1 MLYAFLVLLQLS
13 AGIYQS
19 AAAPVPRGDYAH
31 APVLCPENRA
41 VFAFNYLVN
50 VTGAIFALLLPD
62 TEAQLTSE
70 LGMHYFNGHML
81 LVVLPILAVALG
93 VFPRPKIK
101 DVGYCIAV
109 FTGYFLVVAVLN
121 AWLVN
126 YEPSVNYF
134 S

>member
-1 MLYAFLVLLQLS
+1 MLLSFVLK
-13 AGIYQS
+13 
-19 AAAPVPRGDYAH
+19 
-31 APVLCPENRA
+31 NRA

>member
-1 MLYAFLVLLQLS
+1 M
-13 AGIYQS
+13 
-19 AAAPVPRGDYAH
+19 
-31 APVLCPENRA
+31 
-41 VFAFNYLVN
+41 
-50 VTGAIFALLLPD
+50 TGAIFALLLPD